1 MLKKTIATLV
11 VGGALLGGVASAGTA
26 YAAAPTATATASSST
41 AGHPL
46 RTWLKAHR
54 KEIRKAGIDL
64 SAKTIGDGVTPKAL
78 VTELRSGKSVAQV
91 AGEHN
96 VSAQTVVNAL
106 VGAADGK
113 VDQAVTSGKLTSAEA
128 AKIKAALPGYITK
141 AVNRTR

>member
-1 MLKKTIATLV
+1 MLKKTIASLV

-54 KEIRKAGIDL
+54 KEIRKAGIDI
-64 SAKTIGDGVTPKAL
+64 SAKTIGVTPKAL

-91 AGEHN
+91 AGEHGVN
-96 VSAQTVVNAL
+96 AQTVVNAL
-106 VGAADGK
+106 VGAADTK
-113 VDQAVTSGKLTSAEA
+113 VDQAVTSGKLTSAQA
-128 AKIKAALPGYITK
+128 AKIKAVLPGYIAK
-141 AVNRTR
+141 AVDRTR

>member
-1 MLKKTIATLV
+1 MLKKTIASLV

-26 YAAAPTATATASSST
+26 YAAAPTTTATASAST

-54 KEIRKAGIDL
+54 KEIRKAGVDL
-64 SAKTIGDGVTPKAL
+64 SAKTIGITPKAL
-78 VTELRSGKSVAQV
+78 VTELRTGKSVAQV
-91 AGEHN
+91 AAEHG

-106 VGAADGK
+106 VGAVDGK
-113 VDQAVTSGKLTSAEA
+113 VDQAVTSGKLTAAEA

>member
-64 SAKTIGDGVTPKAL
+64 SAKTIGVTPKAL

-91 AGEHN
+91 AGEHG

>member
-11 VGGALLGGVASAGTA
+11 VGGALLGGVASATTA
-26 YAAAPTATATASSST
+26 YAAAPTTTATASSST
-41 AGHPL
+41 ASHPL

-54 KEIRKAGIDL
+54 KEIRKAGIEL
-64 SAKTIGDGVTPKAL
+64 SAKTIGITPKAL
-78 VTELRSGKSVAQV
+78 VTELKSGKSVAQV
-91 AGEHN
+91 AGEHG

-113 VDQAVTSGKLTSAEA
+113 VDQAVTAGKLTSTEA
-128 AKIKAALPGYITK
+128 AKIKAALPGYVTK

>member
-11 VGGALLGGVASAGTA
+11 VGGALLGGVASATTA
-26 YAAAPTATATASSST
+26 YAAAPTTTATASSST
-41 AGHPL
+41 ASHPL

-54 KEIRKAGIDL
+54 KEIRKAGIEL
-64 SAKTIGDGVTPKAL
+64 SAKTIGITPKAL
-78 VTELRSGKSVAQV
+78 VTELKSGKSVTQV
-91 AGEHN
+91 AGEHG

-113 VDQAVTSGKLTSAEA
+113 VDQAVTAGKLTSTEA
-128 AKIKAALPGYITK
+128 AKIKAALPGYVTK

>member
-1 MLKKTIATLV
+1 MLKKTIASLV

-26 YAAAPTATATASSST
+26 YAAAPATATASSST

-54 KEIRKAGIDL
+54 KEIRKAGIEI
-64 SAKTIGDGVTPKAL
+64 SAKTIGITPKAL

-106 VGAADGK
+106 VGAADTK
-113 VDQAVTSGKLTSAEA
+113 VDQAVTSGKLTSAQA

-141 AVNRTR
+141 AVDRTR

>member
-1 MLKKTIATLV
+1 MLKKTIASLV

-26 YAAAPTATATASSST
+26 YAAAPTTATATASSST

-54 KEIRKAGIDL
+54 KEIRKAGIEI
-64 SAKTIGDGVTPKAL
+64 SAKTIGITPKAL

-91 AGEHN
+91 AAEHN

-106 VGAADGK
+106 VGAADTK
-113 VDQAVTSGKLTSAEA
+113 VDQAVTSGKLTSAQA

-141 AVNRTR
+141 AVDRTR